1 MNFTFDEK
9 THTYTLDGKRMTR
22 VTTILDVLSKPLT
35 QWAANCAVD
44 YIEKHG
50 KKLKEGIKVT
60 EDDLQ
65 NARNAWKVKRD
76 TAGEKGTDI
85 HAEIEQLIKYAIKHN
100 GGYVRPQKG
109 EEKYSQ
115 QANEFIH
122 WALQNSPKFL
132 DSEKRIY
139 SKEWWTAGTCD
150 LIFEQDGEVYVGD
163 IKTGKAIYP
172 SMWWQVSA
180 YAKMLLEMGLY
191 SKIKGFKI
199 IRLGKDGS
207 FEVGENYAYD
217 DNVRGFEACLTIY
230 RKLNLLK

>member
-9 THTYTLDGKRMTR
+9 THTYTLDGKRMTG
-22 VTTILDVLSKPLT
+22 VTTVLDVLSKPLT

-44 YIEKHG
+44 YIEEKG
-50 KKLKEGIKVT
+50 QKLKGEIKVT
-60 EDDLQ
+60 AEDLT

-76 TAGEKGTDI
+76 TAADKGTDI
-85 HAEIEQLIKYAIKHN
+85 HAEVEALVRLAIKE
-100 GGYVRPQKG
+100 GGYMTVGKTDNKQ
-109 EEKYSQ
+109 
-115 QANEFIH
+115 
-122 WALQNSPKFL
+122 LQNFIDWATSNNIKFL

-139 SKEWWTAGTCD
+139 SKDWWTAGTCD

-180 YAKMLLEMGLY
+180 YAKMLIEMGLY

-207 FEVGENYAYD
+207 FEVGENYSYD
-217 DNVRGFEACLTIY
+217 DNVEGFEACLTIY
-230 RKLNLLK
+230 RKLNLIK